1 MKRFT
6 GNQAGVLHF
15 KSPLACRKEWIPPFP
30 GIMGAGM
37 RTEFSWRDGIPW
49 ERLNQAPPDVG
60 SPPTAKAETPQQ
72 PAAAG
77 FPFPLLPP
85 GFPNPQARTRGPG
98 KVAAS
103 PPGHSR
109 PSLVIPVR
117 AGIHRS
123 GRRQEGPTLWRG
135 FTRARGSRDFT
146 GADVLPRDCPGATAL
161 METLDGDRGDDGN
174 CAARYDHVMCPRLS
188 LCPPPGRHSY
198 LPAISPE
205 PRAR

>member
-15 KSPLACRKEWIPPFP
+15 KSPLACRKAWIPPFP

-49 ERLNQAPPDVG
+49 GRLNQAPPDGG
-60 SPPTAKAETPQQ
+60 SPPRQRLKRLSNRPRQ
-72 PAAAG
+72 G
-77 FPFPLLPP
+77 SLSLLLPP

-98 KVAAS
+98 KVAAF

-109 PSLVIPVR
+109 PSFIIPAQ

-161 METLDGDRGDDGN
+161 METGGMTATALRATTMS
-174 CAARYDHVMCPRLS
+174 CAHVFPCAL
-188 LCPPPGRHSY
+188 
-198 LPAISPE
+198 LPAATLTFP
-205 PRAR
+205 P